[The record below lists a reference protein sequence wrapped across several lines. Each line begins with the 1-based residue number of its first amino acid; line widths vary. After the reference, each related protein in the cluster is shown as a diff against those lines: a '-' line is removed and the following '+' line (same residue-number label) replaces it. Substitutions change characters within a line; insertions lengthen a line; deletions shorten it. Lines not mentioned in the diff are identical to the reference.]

1 MANRRNSNTQTKRRT
16 AMRNDE
22 TYIYGNTVRKAQVVP
37 KRTDRE
43 EVGKPQSKKKE
54 VSAQVRKNRKHAL
67 HMNTAYTLFLT
78 VAAIAT
84 LSVCVWYLQLRFEM
98 TSHTA
103 NLASMEQELADLK
116 EENTTRENSILDSV
130 NLEDVKDYAINS
142 LGMVYADSSQIITYQ
157 NSAGDTVKQYQKIP
171 KKGALD

>member
-1 MANRRNSNTQTKRRT
+1 MANRRNSNTQTIRRT
-16 AMRNDE
+16 AMRSDE
-22 TYIYGNTVRKAQVVP
+22 TYIYGNTVRKMQAVP
-37 KRTDRE
+37 KRADRK
-43 EVGKPQSKKKE
+43 EVVKPQPKKE
-54 VSAQVRKNRKHAL
+54 VSPQVRKNRKQAL
-67 HMNTAYTLFLT
+67 HMNTAYTVFLA

-130 NLEDVKDYAINS
+130 NLEDVKEYAINS

-157 NSAGDTVKQYQKIP
+157 NPAGDTVKQYQEIP
-171 KKGALD
+171 KNGALD

>member
-1 MANRRNSNTQTKRRT
+1 MANRRNSNTQTTRRT

-22 TYIYGNTVRKAQVVP
+22 TYIYGNTVRKMQTVP
-37 KRTDRE
+37 KRADKK
-43 EVGKPQSKKKE
+43 EVVKPQPKKE
-54 VSAQVRKNRKHAL
+54 VSPQVRKNRKQAL
-67 HMNTAYTLFLT
+67 HMNPAYTVFLA

-130 NLEDVKDYAINS
+130 NLEDVKEYAINS

-157 NSAGDTVKQYQKIP
+157 NPAGDTVKQYQEIP
-171 KKGALD
+171 KNGALD